1 MSLSPAAGGRT
12 SSKPECCVKMTLGC
26 VLPGVSLGLGAAA
39 LDLVVAIGATAS
51 GAPSRG
57 GAGGGGVAPGA
68 ASGLSPS
75 LLLSRKDPEAGRVLA
90 KF

>member
-1 MSLSPAAGGRT
+1 MLCEMALGR
-12 SSKPECCVKMTLGC
+12 VM
-26 VLPGVSLGLGAAA
+26 PGVRLGLGAAA

-51 GAPSRG
+51 GGHSRG
-57 GAGGGGVAPGA
+57 GAGGWGVAPGA